1 MMLFF
6 TSGHEVRQLI
16 PSKKDYSG
24 MISWGRHMGGLD
36 IDAERRL
43 IYWTDLSLR
52 KIQRAAV
59 PQDQKVAET
68 TRPQDLNVL
77 ALRPE
82 GVAVDWVTKYVIY
95 DYRLQNYHKKNI

>member
-16 PSKKDYSG
+16 PSRKDYSG
-24 MISWGRHMGGLD
+24 IISWGRHMGGLD

-52 KIQRAAV
+52 KIQRASI
-59 PQDQKVAET
+59 PSDKKVAQT
-68 TRPQDLNVL
+68 SQPQDLNVL
-77 ALRPE
+77 ALQPQE
-82 GVAVDWVTKYVIY
+82 VAVDWVTK
-95 DYRLQNYHKKNI
+95 